1 MRLLAK
7 DSDKVVL
14 QLITIEMKTSG
25 TLLLESLEPFIGIAC
40 SLQVSLPN
48 SVALT
53 ENQYYFTCGFSVSI
67 SILVSYFA

>member
-25 TLLLESLEPFIGIAC
+25 TLSGWITGIPWTLYRYC
-40 SLQVSLPN
+40 L
-48 SVALT
+48 
-53 ENQYYFTCGFSVSI
+53 FTSG
-67 SILVSYFA
+67 